1 MALKKTEQA
10 DIKRRY
16 PLYIEIGMVI
26 TLAVLIVA
34 FRLDMSVDDSFDV
47 TLQEQEVVQMEEIQ
61 QTQQIEK
68 PPPPP
73 RPPVPVEVPNDEIL
87 EDDDLDLD
95 MSLDIDEIPDL
106 PPPPPPAEKEE
117 EPEIFVIVEQSP
129 ELIGGLPGLQK
140 KIRYPEIAKKAGVE
154 GRVYLQFV
162 VDEQGNVHDPIVTR
176 GIGGG
181 CDEEAI
187 RAIRE
192 AKFKPGKQRGKAVK
206 VKMSLPI
213 TFKLK

>member
-73 RPPVPVEVPNDEIL
+73 PDIL
-87 EDDDLDLD
+87 R
-95 MSLDIDEIPDL
+95 
-106 PPPPPPAEKEE
+106 
-117 EPEIFVIVEQSP
+117 
-129 ELIGGLPGLQK
+129 
-140 KIRYPEIAKKAGVE
+140 IR
-154 GRVYLQFV
+154 
-162 VDEQGNVHDPIVTR
+162 
-176 GIGGG
+176 
-181 CDEEAI
+181 
-187 RAIRE
+187 
-192 AKFKPGKQRGKAVK
+192 
-206 VKMSLPI
+206 
-213 TFKLK
+213 